1 VNSPTSHIIR
11 IEVLIALVLAALAV
25 VAVALYLQAKGPSKA
40 SYNGSSAGEARS
52 ASSSGTSATLR
63 SAVKV
68 SGLMRHE
75 RRFQAI
81 ADEHGGNRASG
92 TPGYDASAAYVAREL
107 RRTGYE
113 VAAQSFEVPFFQ
125 ELEPA
130 RLQQVAPQNKNH
142 ETATLWFSGSG
153 DVTGRLVPI
162 KEVLLPPP
170 AKPGSTSGCERDD
183 FVPASETEPQLALI
197 QRGTCELSV
206 KAANAEA
213 AGYDAVIIFN
223 EGQEGRTGGVTGTLR
238 SPDFSILVVG
248 TSFATGEELYAATQ
262 KGKVV
267 VRVFTSTL
275 SETRVSSNVIAET
288 PQGRTDHTVVVGAHL
303 DSVIFG
309 PGINDNGSGSATVL
323 EIALQMSRLGIEPR
337 NRIRFAFWGT
347 EELGLL
353 GSKHYVAH
361 LPKDEV
367 RDIAAYLNFDMVGS
381 PNFVR
386 NVYTGPD
393 VTEKVFTDY
402 FATRGIRVEVNS
414 ALDGRSDHVP
424 FEARGIPS
432 GGLFSGAEG
441 IKTRGEAAAFGGK
454 TGAAHDPCYHR
465 ACDDLANLDEK
476 VLNQFSDA
484 AAHATITL
492 ANDAPR

>member
-1 VNSPTSHIIR
+1 MVR
-11 IEVLIALVLAALAV
+11 IGVLFALVLAALAV
-25 VAVALYLQAKGPSKA
+25 VAVALYLKAKGPSKA
-40 SYNGSSAGEARS
+40 SSNGPSAGEARS
-52 ASSSGTSATLR
+52 ASSSGASATLR

-68 SGLMRHE
+68 SGLIKHE

-107 RRTGYE
+107 ERAGYE
-113 VAAQSFEVPFFQ
+113 VAVQSFEVRFFQ

-130 RLQQVAPQNKNH
+130 QLQQVAPQNKDY
-142 ETATLWFSGSG
+142 ETATFEYSGSG
-153 DVTGRLVPI
+153 AVTGRLVPT
-162 KEVLLPPP
+162 KDVLIPPP
-170 AKPGSTSGCERDD
+170 AQQGSTSGCEPED
-183 FVPASETEPQLALI
+183 FVPASETEPQVALI
-197 QRGTCELSV
+197 QRGTCEFSV

-223 EGQEGRTGGVTGTLR
+223 EGQEGRTEVVEGTLG
-238 SPDFSILVVG
+238 SPDFSIPVVG
-248 TSFATGEELYAATQ
+248 TSFAAGEELYAATR

-267 VRVFTSTL
+267 VRGFTSTL
-275 SETRVSSNVIAET
+275 SEARVSSNVIADT
-288 PQGRTDHTVVVGAHL
+288 PQGRADRTLVVGAHL
-303 DSVIFG
+303 DSVIGG

-323 EIALQMSRLGIEPR
+323 EIALQMSRLGIEPG
-337 NRIRFAFWGT
+337 NRVRFAFWGA

-353 GSKHYVAH
+353 GSKHYVDH

-386 NVYTGPD
+386 NVYEGPD

-424 FEARGIPS
+424 FEARGIPT

-441 IKTRGEAAAFGGK
+441 IKTGEEAAAFGGEA
-454 TGAAHDPCYHR
+454 GAAHDPCYHR
-465 ACDDLANLDEK
+465 ACDDLGNLDENA
-476 VLNQFSDA
+476 LNQFSDA
-484 AAHATITL
+484 AAHATVAL
-492 ANDAPR
+492 ANGTPR